1 MRAVL
6 QTLKFQI
13 VVALGLLVS
22 LFAGAILYTLVMLNH
37 QRSDDLLI
45 RLAGQLQLTHQHLSM
60 QAMNYTENAPRDY
73 PAYYRDVKLYYRDLT
88 SNRAQLEAII
98 DAFASNRF
106 SRDLTGAHMY
116 ATPQIDRATHQAAI
130 ELQTRWRTFS
140 RTLDEKLGPD
150 KQEPRLEWAAEWV
163 LQQHADLELATSRL
177 WQALQRAVDQRAN
190 EATLFGRLILVSG
203 LGITVLILLWFYVRI
218 LRPLN
223 VALQGF
229 RTVATGNFAHRVP
242 IPVDNEIG
250 WMIGAFNQL
259 SARLDAMRN
268 LITRLQEA
276 RSLDETLAAV
286 SDTLPGLVP
295 LDWIGILIQGPDGRM
310 HLQQAYSDGKPEPIV
325 QQAFE
330 LSGTMLEECLH
341 TGNPIHI
348 ESVRETALLDRH
360 YRFLGFLASHQR
372 EEAVF
377 VPIIGS
383 KPVVGIAVFASR
395 NPNTYRGEHL
405 SLLYNLSHLFS
416 VSFGRTVTLVESSR
430 LATIGQFASGIVHEV
445 RNPLATISLALEHF
459 SGLPD
464 IPVNSRKRAGIALQ
478 ECSRLSH
485 LMEDILLYAKPL
497 QLKLENTGLLE
508 VFDGFDAHSAVNDDR
523 VLVDRDALQRLP
535 SIALDKDR
543 IRQVFV
549 NLLDNAVEANG
560 DDPKGVRVSAEANQS
575 TETVDLIILNGGKA
589 IPETQL
595 ARLFEPFYTT
605 KPGGTGLGLPIVR
618 RIIDAHG
625 GEITIQSNE
634 RDGTRVTIRMPW
646 ETP

>member
-1 MRAVL
+1 MKAVL

-60 QAMNYTENAPRDY
+60 QAMNYKENAPRDY
-73 PAYYRDVKLYYRDLT
+73 PTYYRDVKLYYRDLS
-88 SNRAQLEAII
+88 SNRKRLQEII
-98 DAFASNRF
+98 DAFATNRF
-106 SRDLTGAHMY
+106 NRDLTGAHMY
-116 ATPQIDRATHQAAI
+116 AEPQIDPATQQAAI
-130 ELQTRWRTFS
+130 ELQARWQAFS
-140 RTLDEKLGPD
+140 RTLEEKLGPD
-150 KQEPRLEWAAEWV
+150 EQEPRLEWAAEWV
-163 LQQHADLELATSRL
+163 LQQHAELELATSQL
-177 WQALQRAVDQRAN
+177 WQTLQRAVDQRAN
-190 EATLFGRLILVSG
+190 EATLFGRLILVAG
-203 LGITVLILLWFYVRI
+203 LGITALILLWFYVGI

-223 VALQGF
+223 VALHGF

-242 IPVDNEIG
+242 VPVDNEIG

-259 SARLDAMRN
+259 SSRLDAMRN

-383 KPVVGIAVFASR
+383 KPIVGIAVFASR

-459 SGLPD
+459 SGLPALP
-464 IPVNSRKRAGIALQ
+464 INSRKRAGIALK
-478 ECSRLSH
+478 ECARLSR

-497 QLKLENTGLLE
+497 QLKLENIGLSE
-508 VFDGFDAHSAVNDDR
+508 VFGAFDAASTVSDSR
-523 VLVDRDALQRLP
+523 VSIDNDALQRLP

-543 IRQVFV
+543 IRQVIL
-549 NLLDNAVEANG
+549 NLLDNALQANG
-560 DDPKGVRVSAEANQS
+560 QDPRGVRVSAAADRD
-575 TETVDLIILNGGKA
+575 TETVNLVISNGGDV
-589 IPETQL
+589 IPEQHQG
-595 ARLFEPFYTT
+595 RLFEPFYTS
-605 KPGGTGLGLPIVR
+605 KPGGTGLGLPIVK

-625 GEITIQSNE
+625 GDISIRSNTKE
-634 RDGTRVTIRMPW
+634 GTVVTIRLPW